1 MMNWLIKTGNT
12 FQTPQGSDL
21 YCTEQQCMTA
31 TGCSAYSGY
40 SPIPKKADPAL
51 DTELPIDDFSTDV
64 DQIINPI
71 DPREPEAKDQEKIQE
86 GIQIRGKLLDKI
98 RMAKLAD
105 IKKK

>member
-1 MMNWLIKTGNT
+1 MNWLTKVGNV

-21 YCTEQQCMTA
+21 YCSEQDCMNA

-40 SPIPKKADPAL
+40 SPIPKKADPNL

-64 DQIINPI
+64 DQIVYPI
-71 DPREPEAKDQEKIQE
+71 DPREPETTDQEKIQE
-86 GIQIRGKLLDKI
+86 GIQIRGKLLNKI